1 METGDELPGATAS
14 RGGISEAEKARRRAA
29 IEYARGSV
37 RLEGFVV
44 SDFAESLN
52 ERFINDEI
60 SRAELTAALKRHHG
74 L

>member
-1 METGDELPGATAS
+1 MNDLTLPGVTAS

-29 IEYARGSV
+29 IDYARGSV

-52 ERFINDEI
+52 QRFINGEI
-60 SRAELTAALKRHHG
+60 TRVELTAALKLHHSF
-74 L
+74 